1 MTINGFYVDV
11 YNAVLFGYDLLSTE
25 ISNSYQVFKDSP
37 YFAFYQSVKAL
48 RPLSVRLWVE
58 GVTSEDCD
66 INISRILNLC
76 SEQCVIKFN
85 DTDLLSYDC
94 VYQSNEIDKVNPLNK
109 KITLTFVCVAREDIV
124 SQTLTSSD
132 KIINNAGTLKVPCI
146 IKVKAGATAL
156 SNITVYGI
164 TITSIPADKTMII
177 DGIEGTV
184 TIDGVNALL
193 STNLVEFPKLE
204 VGNNTINF
212 STETDV
218 VVEYYPT
225 FI

>member
-85 DTDLLSYDC
+85 DTDSLSYDC

-109 KITLTFVCVAREDIV
+109 KITLTFVCVVREDMEV
-124 SQTLTSSD
+124 KELTALD
-132 KIINNAGTLKVPCI
+132 KVVTNTGTCKVPCI
-146 IKVKAGATAL
+146 IELSTTTAL
-156 SNITVYGI
+156 TDVVVAEI
-164 TITSIPADKTMII
+164 TIASLPANKTIII
-177 DGIEGTV
+177 DGIGKTV
-184 TIDGVNALL
+184 TIDNVNVLL
-193 STNLVEFPKLE
+193 NTDLTTFPQLE
-204 VGNNTINF
+204 IGTNTINH
-212 STETDV
+212 TAGTV
-218 VVEYYPT
+218 TVKYYPT
-225 FI
+225 YI